1 MEVLDTET
9 GSIRQLGAAG
19 LVSDAWL
26 ANGQIVATQYSQ
38 LAYAR
43 RGSPPLSQVVLVDP
57 ASGQVTAITDDS
69 TSQFAGIATS

>member
-43 RGSPPLSQVVLVDP
+43 GGSPPLSQVVLVDP